1 MFKPKKIQAEKKE
14 DKMEVEGEKGKE
26 NEHHGV
32 LYSESSHYESVNGQQ
47 TQYVAEKAY
56 KKDGKLLKVKRE
68 EKLKEDGNIEITET
82 QDNGEEVKKKVYL
95 QEKGKGTK
103 QIEH

>member
-1 MFKPKKIQAEKKE
+1 MFKPKKIKAEGKE
-14 DKMEVEGEKGKE
+14 DNRMDVEDKEKD

-32 LYSESSHYESVNGQQ
+32 LYSESSHYESVNGKQ
-47 TQYVAEKAY
+47 TNYVAEKVY

-95 QEKGKGTK
+95 Q
-103 QIEH
+103 

>member
-1 MFKPKKIQAEKKE
+1 
-14 DKMEVEGEKGKE
+14 MEVEGEKGKDNPHE
-26 NEHHGV
+26 GV

-47 TQYVAEKAY
+47 TKYVAEKAY

-68 EKLKEDGNIEITET
+68 EKLKEDGNIEVTET
-82 QDNGEEVKKKVYL
+82 QDNGEEVTKKVYL

-103 QIEH
+103 QIEQ